1 MIRLGKVELRR
12 LFARRLTLLGML
24 AATIITGVLLFAVYQ
39 DAKPLSDADLQ
50 QQRVQFEQSRR
61 QWEAQPA
68 SVRDQAIK
76 QCKADQA
83 TARQEDPTADFQ
95 CEGPTWESWGKPE
108 PKFAE
113 LAPDYLLGIGALAA
127 FAAFLIGAGFVGAE
141 FTTGSIGN
149 WLTFEPRRLR
159 VYTSKLIAAGSG
171 LAPVAAALVT
181 LLVAGAWLIVGRY
194 GSTAGTRWSDLTAQ
208 GGRAVALAAAAAIVG
223 AVLAGLLRHTAAA
236 VGVAMGYLVLIEGV
250 FSGALEKFR
259 PWLLSVNFESW
270 IGHGATYW
278 VNRCTTSSEGLYDC
292 QTVERHVSFGHSAG
306 YLAVL
311 CAVLVVLGAVVFR
324 RRDVN

>member
-1 MIRLGKVELRR
+1 MIRLGRVELRR
-12 LFARRLTLLGML
+12 LFARRLTLLGVL

-39 DAKPLSDADLQ
+39 DSKPLSDADLR
-50 QQRVQFEQSRR
+50 QQRAQFEQARR

-68 SVRDQAIK
+68 SVRDQSIK
-76 QCKADQA
+76 QCKADEA
-83 TARQEDPTADFQ
+83 TARQEDPTVDFQ
-95 CEGPTWESWGKPE
+95 CGGPTWESWGKPE
-108 PKFAE
+108 PNFTE
-113 LAPDYLLGIGALAA
+113 VAPDYVLGIGALAA

-159 VYTSKLIAAGSG
+159 VYTSKLVAAGSG

-181 LLVAGAWLIVGRY
+181 LLVAGAWLIVGHF
-194 GSTAGTRWSDLTAQ
+194 GSTAGTRWGDLTAQ
-208 GGRAVALAAAAAIVG
+208 GGRAVALAAVAAIIG

-236 VGVAMGYLVLIEGV
+236 VGVAMAYLVLVEGV
-250 FSGALEKFR
+250 FAGVLQKYK

-270 IGHGATYW
+270 IRHGTTYR
-278 VNRCTTSSEGLYDC
+278 VDECSTSSEGVYDC
-292 QTVERHVSFGHSAG
+292 TFVEKQLSFGHSAT
-306 YLAVL
+306 YLVVL
-311 CAVLVVLGAVVFR
+311 FAVLVVLGAVVFR